1 MVLAL
6 ALVSVPIVL
15 FLSPLLVGRHLER
28 VTRKVWVGATLVVGG
43 AIALI
48 AIG

>member
-1 MVLAL
+1 VLAL

-28 VTRKVWVGATLVVGG
+28 VTPKVWIGAALVVAG
-43 AIALI
+43 ALTLI
-48 AIG
+48 GAA